1 MSRLINFLKPEFDL
15 EDMFP
20 IENLLYNEYF
30 QFFLVLL
37 GALIIAM
44 LFHSF
49 LKNYVKKKMPEKPFY
64 EALLNSIMKQVY
76 IVIILASGYFIVKS
90 FLVQDPY
97 VLWLDIIAYVLIIL
111 IIALL
116 FSRILTILIRH
127 WLKVQKKFE
136 AIPDI
141 INRIVSITVYLIALL
156 IILSHFNIEITP
168 FIATLGIA
176 SLAVGLALQNTLS
189 NFFAGL
195 HLISDRPIKIGDFI
209 ELEGNISGYVVDIGW
224 RSTRIRTLL
233 NTIIIVPNS
242 KLVENL
248 IINYALPVPAMLIT
262 VECGV
267 AYGSNLKKVEDV
279 TLEIA
284 RWIQKT
290 APGAVR
296 DFDPLI
302 RYHSFGDSNINF
314 RVFLKIDSFGARAYI
329 IHEFIKELKE
339 RYDTEGIE
347 ISWPVRKIYH
357 GD

>member
-1 MSRLINFLKPEFDL
+1 MLQLNE
-15 EDMFP
+15 
-20 IENLLYNEYF
+20 LLSNEYF
-30 QFFLVLL
+30 QLFLILL
-37 GALIIAM
+37 GALIITV
-44 LFHSF
+44 LIHSV
-49 LKNYVKKKMPEKPFY
+49 LKNYVKKKKPEKPFY
-64 EALLNSIMKQVY
+64 EPLLNSIMKQVY
-76 IVIILASGYFIVKS
+76 IVIILASAYFIIKS
-90 FLVQDPY
+90 FLLQDPY
-97 VLWLDIIAYVLIIL
+97 VLWLDIISYVLIVL

-209 ELEGNISGYVVDIGW
+209 ELEGNITGYVVDIGW
-224 RSTRIRTLL
+224 RSTRVRTLL

-242 KLVENL
+242 KLVENI
-248 IINYALPVPAMLIT
+248 IINYALPVPAMLVI

-267 AYGSNLKKVEDV
+267 AYGSNLKKVEEVTQDV
-279 TLEIA
+279 A

-290 APGAVR
+290 APGAAR

-302 RYHSFGDSNINF
+302 RYHTFGDSNINF
-314 RVFLKIDSFGARAYI
+314 RVFLKIDSFGVRAYI
-329 IHEFIKELKE
+329 IHEFIKELKA
-339 RYDTEGIE
+339 RYDEEGIE
-347 ISWPVRKIYH
+347 ISWPVRKVYH
-357 GD
+357 G